1 MLKEL
6 SHNGKRQLTLILSG
20 ALIVRI
26 LFAFILSV
34 ELRSD
39 SMVYDELAKSI
50 AFNGKYSFEGKTT
63 ALLIAGYPLFL
74 SAIYKFAGTEQI
86 FVKLIQ
92 ALIDTATCFI
102 FFLVLR
108 KFFTEKYSL
117 TGLLIFA
124 FFPSNVLYSQTI
136 LTEPLFGF
144 FAMALFFILLLE
156 NAYRFSFLTG
166 LIWGIAIF
174 IRSSFAP
181 SVILYPVF
189 LFIKRKK
196 LFGGFKTNRW
206 RKAVQ
211 FSALFLVGVLLIL
224 SPWLIRN
231 KIEFNSFTL
240 ATQGGFTFWSGS
252 NPNATGTWYHK
263 IEESDPLFSEEDE
276 VKRDREFYRRG
287 FEYAIANPHRFVLT
301 GFKKLAYL
309 FSSERMILLYFTND
323 QGKSKTSTEVYKS
336 LNPIYIAIVNL
347 PYFAIMIG
355 GLWGLLIFNRR
366 NFFLIAFICSWMIT
380 IFFFVAL
387 SRYHYVLIPFF
398 TIGFI
403 NLLMNF
409 KTATK
414 NLNPLKYTIGIAGSL
429 FLFGTWSSEFY
440 LMYT

>member
-1 MLKEL
+1 M
-6 SHNGKRQLTLILSG
+6 H
-20 ALIVRI
+20 
-26 LFAFILSV
+26 
-34 ELRSD
+34 
-39 SMVYDELAKSI
+39 
-50 AFNGKYSFEGKTT
+50 
-63 ALLIAGYPLFL
+63 
-74 SAIYKFAGTEQI
+74 
-86 FVKLIQ
+86 
-92 ALIDTATCFI
+92 
-102 FFLVLR
+102 
-108 KFFTEKYSL
+108 
-117 TGLLIFA
+117 TGF
-124 FFPSNVLYSQTI
+124 
-136 LTEPLFGF
+136 
-144 FAMALFFILLLE
+144 
-156 NAYRFSFLTG
+156 RFS
-166 LIWGIAIF
+166 
-174 IRSSFAP
+174 P
-181 SVILYPVF
+181 VILYPVF